1 MLSIPSCVC
10 GPRLLISW
18 RNVCTDP
25 RHFFKL
31 GHLSFYYKLSEE
43 FYVLDKIFVPILW
56 LSFHF
61 SDGLL

>member
-1 MLSIPSCVC
+1 MCLDHIYRFLGEMYTLILSTFLNWVIC
-10 GPRLLISW
+10 L
-18 RNVCTDP
+18 
-25 RHFFKL
+25 FQ
-31 GHLSFYYKLSEE
+31 LSEE